1 MGQAGRAAASAVLVL
16 AATRAEAFCQATWPV
31 RHLTSW
37 DPHAAAPA
45 NCGARP
51 CRIATRYSHAVCR
64 KAAEDDDTHDT
75 ASDAPT
81 DDEGPVFMIR
91 NVESAADR
99 ATRFGDD
106 GDMQMPDGEATG
118 WGKVE
123 EALGLSAL
131 SYVGLGL
138 ALVIIL
144 FNNLLGPGW
153 AGRLWERQ
161 ELLPQPEMNLPYTV
175 VPLNNPENIL
185 Q

>member
-1 MGQAGRAAASAVLVL
+1 MGQAGRAVASAVLLL
-16 AATRAEAFCQATWPV
+16 AATRADAFCQATRPA
-31 RHLTSW
+31 RHLSSR
-37 DPHAAAPA
+37 DPHAAPA
-45 NCGARP
+45 NCGAARL
-51 CRIATRYSHAVCR
+51 CRIETRYTHAVCR
-64 KAAEDDDTHDT
+64 NAAEDDDAHDT

-81 DDEGPVFMIR
+81 DDDGPVFMIR

-123 EALGLSAL
+123 EALGLSTL
-131 SYVGLGL
+131 SYLGLGL
-138 ALVIIL
+138 AVVIIL

-153 AGRLWERQ
+153 AGRLWEGQ
-161 ELLPQPEMNLPYTV
+161 ELSPQPEMNLPYTV
-175 VPLNNPENIL
+175 VPLNKPENIL